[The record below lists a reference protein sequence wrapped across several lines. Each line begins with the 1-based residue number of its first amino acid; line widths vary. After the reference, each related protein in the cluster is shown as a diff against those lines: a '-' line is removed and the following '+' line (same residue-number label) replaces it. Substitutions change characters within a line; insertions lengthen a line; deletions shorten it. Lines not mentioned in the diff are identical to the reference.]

1 MMRATEPAT
10 GFRRP
15 FMDHYAAL
23 LALAIGLF
31 VTTNIDDI
39 FVLLGF
45 FSDPRFKP
53 RQIAFGQLAGVAA
66 LYAASVVF
74 SLLSLVVS
82 PAWIGFLGV
91 LPIAIGLKKIAALR
105 HGDESDEDS
114 PDGASRSRDRGDVL
128 TVAAVTIANGGDNL
142 SIYTPIFATRSGV
155 DVAVIG
161 LVFAA
166 MTFAWVGAAFWLTR
180 HRTLGPPI
188 RRYGRRIV
196 AFVLV
201 ALGVYILQEAGTFS
215 LLESWL

>member
-1 MMRATEPAT
+1 MEST
-10 GFRRP
+10 
-15 FMDHYAAL
+15 AAL
-23 LALAIGLF
+23 LALAVGLF

-45 FSDPRFKP
+45 FSDPNFKP
-53 RQIAFGQLAGVAA
+53 RQIALGQLAGVAA

-105 HGDESDEDS
+105 HGDESDDDS

-142 SIYTPIFATRSGV
+142 SIYTPIFATRSAF
-155 DVAVIG
+155 DIAVIG

-166 MTFAWVGAAFWLTR
+166 MTFAWVGTAFWLTR

-196 AFVLV
+196 PFVLV
-201 ALGVYILQEAGTFS
+201 ALGIYILDEAGTFT
-215 LLESWL
+215 LLRSWL